1 MKHECDNC
9 AAMTENEP
17 VCLCDECN
25 SGCSCNDYERRY
37 EDLLD
42 KHGVMFRRVQ
52 VALKAW
58 EAKTNVEIKQMFGNA
73 TPEELLAA
81 RDHFTQAMTELSE
94 TVK

>member
-1 MKHECDNC
+1 MNRIE
-9 AAMTENEP
+9 
-17 VCLCDECN
+17 DECPI
-25 SGCSCNDYERRY
+25 CNDYERRY

-81 RDHFTQAMTELSE
+81 RDRFTQAMTELSE